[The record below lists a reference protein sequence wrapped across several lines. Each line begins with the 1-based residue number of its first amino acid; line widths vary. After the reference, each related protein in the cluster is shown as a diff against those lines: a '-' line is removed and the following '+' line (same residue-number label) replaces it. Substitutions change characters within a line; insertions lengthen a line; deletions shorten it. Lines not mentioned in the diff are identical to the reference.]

1 MSAPAP
7 APAYHPVD
15 LEPSLLTQG
24 TYNIRRTRSRL
35 DVSVLLGITI
45 VLLYVLPG
53 TLIVPNLTY
62 AGRPALLVALLL
74 FAWWCLARLNPT
86 LLLVGPQPIRWV
98 LCFYLV
104 AHLLSYLAG
113 LMRGL
118 PTQEANA
125 QDFATLQLLQFLGV
139 ALIAADGIRNW
150 DRLNRV
156 LQVAVWCTGFMAI
169 VGIVQAVFKYDVSA
183 HLVIPGLEVKGG
195 LAGFGQRGDEGQ
207 FRVAGTTV
215 HYIEY
220 SAVMAMMVPFGIHV
234 ARFAPRKGQRRLAA
248 VCAMLAAVANP
259 MSISRTGIV
268 ALALALVIMVPIWS
282 WRLRYTFLFLGAG
295 AVMAIML
302 LKPGVL
308 GTIKSMFMNVGVDPS
323 IEGRTNDYELVGH
336 FFDQRPWLG
345 RGPRTLLDHPVHDT
359 ILDNQWLYTLVT
371 GGIVGVFALLAVHV
385 VSIVLAVIAFR
396 RATREADRHLCMAL
410 VSAQVVAVVV
420 GGTFDSLYYTTFAIS
435 LALFVGL
442 CGAVWRLT
450 HPARIIRTSSV
461 RGLD

>member
-1 MSAPAP
+1 MTATAT
-7 APAYHPVD
+7 AYHPVD
-15 LEPSLLTQG
+15 LEPSLLADG
-24 TYNIRRTRSRL
+24 TYGIRRHRSRL
-35 DVSVLLGITI
+35 DVSILLGVTV

-74 FAWWCLARLNPT
+74 FAWWCLARLNPR
-86 LLLVGPQPIRWV
+86 LLLLGPQPIRWV
-98 LCFYLV
+98 LCVYLV
-104 AHLLSYLAG
+104 ANLLSYLAG
-113 LMRGL
+113 LLRGL

-125 QDFATLQLLQFLGV
+125 QDFAMLQLFEFLGV
-139 ALIAADGIRNW
+139 ALIAADGIRNF

-156 LQVAVWCTGFMAI
+156 LRVAVWCAGFMAI
-169 VGIVQAVFKYDVSA
+169 VGIAQAVFKYDVSA
-183 HLVIPGLEVKGG
+183 HLVVPGLEVKGG

-220 SAVMAMMVPFGIHV
+220 SAVMAMMVPFAIHV
-234 ARFAPRKGQRRLAA
+234 ARFAPKRWHRWLAA

-268 ALALALVIMVPIWS
+268 ALALALLVMVPVWS
-282 WRLRYTFLFLGAG
+282 WRLRYTFMFLGAG
-295 AVMAIML
+295 AVMAIMF

-308 GTIKSMFMNVGVDPS
+308 GTLKAMFLNVGVDPS

-345 RGPRTLLDHPVHDT
+345 RGPRTLLADPVRDT

-371 GGIVGVFALLAVHV
+371 GGVVGVAALLAVHV

-396 RATREADRHLCMAL
+396 RATREEDRHLCVAL

-442 CGAVWRLT
+442 SGAVWRLT
-450 HPARIIRTSSV
+450 HPARIVRTSTV
-461 RGLD
+461 RGFD

>member
-1 MSAPAP
+1 M
-7 APAYHPVD
+7 
-15 LEPSLLTQG
+15 LLSQG
-24 TYNIRRTRSRL
+24 TYGIRRSRSRL

-62 AGRPALLVALLL
+62 AGRPALLLALLL
-74 FAWWCLARLNPT
+74 FAWWCLVRLNPR

-98 LCFYLV
+98 LGIYLI
-104 AHLLSYLAG
+104 AHLMSYLAG
-113 LMRGL
+113 LLRGL

-125 QDFATLQLLQFLGV
+125 QDFATLQLLEFLGV

-169 VGIVQAVFKYDVSA
+169 VGIIQAVFKYDVST

-220 SAVMAMMVPFGIHV
+220 SAVMAMMVPFAIHV
-234 ARFAPRKGQRRLAA
+234 ARFAPRRGHRQLAA
-248 VCAMLAAVANP
+248 VSAMLAAVANP

-268 ALALALVIMVPIWS
+268 ALGLALLVMLPVWS

-295 AVMAIML
+295 AVMAIMF

-308 GTIKSMFMNVGVDPS
+308 GTLKSMFLNVGVDPS

-345 RGPRTLLDHPVHDT
+345 RGPRTLLADPVRDT

-371 GGIVGVFALLAVHV
+371 GGVIGVLALLAVHV
-385 VSIVLAVIAFR
+385 VSIALAVIAFR
-396 RATREADRHLCMAL
+396 RATREEDRHLCVAL
-410 VSAQVVAVVV
+410 ISAQVVAVVV

-435 LALFVGL
+435 VALFVGL
-442 CGAVWRLT
+442 SGAVWRLT
-450 HPARIIRTSSV
+450 HPARIIRTSTV
-461 RGLD
+461 QGLD